1 MAHLFD
7 GLIMQKLGDIFS
19 GWIDRVEGSLVI
31 QELVIDVA
39 NEISQDPLEVR
50 EIKEQAYRIKLFA
63 FNFNT
68 YAIVM
73 TVRILALALVS
84 AKSVPRGKFF
94 FHADMKHV
102 VCWTFSEP

>member
-19 GWIDRVEGSLVI
+19 GWIDRVKGSLVI

-39 NEISQDPLEVR
+39 NEISQDSFEVR

-63 FNFNT
+63 FNFNAH
-68 YAIVM
+68 AIVM

-84 AKSVPRGKFF
+84 AQGVPGRKSLVNGNL
-94 FHADMKHV
+94 KHY
-102 VCWTFSEP
+102 FPF